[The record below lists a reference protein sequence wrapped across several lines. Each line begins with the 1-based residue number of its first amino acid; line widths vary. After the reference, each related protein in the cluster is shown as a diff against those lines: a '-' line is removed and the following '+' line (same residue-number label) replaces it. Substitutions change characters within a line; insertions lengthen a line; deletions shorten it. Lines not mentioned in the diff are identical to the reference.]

1 MRTYDFAPLYRSTV
15 GFDRLFDLLDNGVKR
30 PDWPPYD
37 IEKKSENDYRITM
50 AVAGFTQDEVELT
63 QHGVNLYVI
72 GKKTAQQGNRQ
83 VLHQGIA
90 GRSFKQ
96 TFSLAE
102 HVRVAAATLENG
114 LLSIDLVREVP
125 EQLKPRRIEI
135 GAAPVAAVTQDNGQQ
150 ALETG
155 ADGERKAA

>member
-15 GFDRLFDLLDNGVKR
+15 GFDRLFDLLDAGAAR
-30 PDWPPYD
+30 PDYPPHD
-37 IEKKSENDYRITM
+37 IEKKGENEYRITM
-50 AVAGFTQDEVELT
+50 AVAGFKQDEIQLT
-63 QHGVNLYVI
+63 QHGVNLYVS
-72 GKKTAQQGNRQ
+72 GQKAAQQGDRQ
-83 VLHQGIA
+83 MLHRGIA

-102 HVRVAAATLENG
+102 HVKVAGASLEDG

-135 GAAPVAAVTQDNGQQ
+135 GATPAAAAVLSG
-150 ALETG
+150 
-155 ADGERKAA
+155 